1 MSLGIGLAINNA
13 KAVGEALL
21 NQQSGFARTPKT
33 GAEGKSVKAVK
44 KSYRGSKTLMPVVEL
59 LFAAY
64 FTGALWFAIDSRIY
78 TSVPFIILFLAG
90 FLYVGVSS
98 LLQGLAGRAK
108 APDAA
113 PAVASPEEQP
123 RQAA

>member
-1 MSLGIGLAINNA
+1 M
-13 KAVGEALL
+13 
-21 NQQSGFARTPKT
+21 
-33 GAEGKSVKAVK
+33 K

-64 FTGALWFAIDSRIY
+64 FTGALWFAIDRHIY
-78 TSVPFIILFLAG
+78 TSVPFIVLFQAG

-98 LLQGLAGRAK
+98 LLQGLAGRVKLAE
-108 APDAA
+108 PAA
-113 PAVASPEEQP
+113 AVKPAEEQT

>member
-1 MSLGIGLAINNA
+1 
-13 KAVGEALL
+13 
-21 NQQSGFARTPKT
+21 SGFARTPKT
-33 GAEGKSVKAVK
+33 GAEGKSVKAPVK

-64 FTGALWFAIDSRIY
+64 FTGALWFAIDARIY
-78 TSVPFIILFLAG
+78 TSVPFIVLFQAG

-98 LLQGLAGRAK
+98 LLQGFVGRVKVAES
-108 APDAA
+108 A
-113 PAVASPEEQP
+113 PAVNSAEEQP